1 MKITS
6 YRIQQHQPRQYRRLF
21 HWRNQWRWKSHLKKI
36 MGIHFKMAWNPQV
49 WTDVFSLPR
58 ILLCKVQDSCQ
69 RWLFKP
75 CGKTMLLVV
84 FHLLHCQKLKNS
96 HNMCENNW
104 KHRPDGGEAAA
115 IDHSS
120 QLNGPPGDLQ
130 RSFLLDR
137 QTKTSL
143 VCFGSKSYFSPR
155 ILGEMI

>member
-1 MKITS
+1 
-6 YRIQQHQPRQYRRLF
+6 
-21 HWRNQWRWKSHLKKI
+21 
-36 MGIHFKMAWNPQV
+36 
-49 WTDVFSLPR
+49 
-58 ILLCKVQDSCQ
+58 
-69 RWLFKP
+69 
-75 CGKTMLLVV
+75 MLHVV

-96 HNMCENNW
+96 HKMCENNW